1 LEKEKVEG
9 IMSNLRVTIRDD
21 SGNECPI
28 EIIRTFRKHLQLF
41 HKKGVSIHDENGH
54 YFTVYFTVD
63 DSFRQK
69 IDAMVRELSG

>member
-1 LEKEKVEG
+1 
-9 IMSNLRVTIRDD
+9 MSNLRVTIRDD

-54 YFTVYFTVD
+54 YFTVD

-69 IDAMVRELSG
+69 IENRCNGEETIWLIDFEDRM

>member
-1 LEKEKVEG
+1 LEKEKGEG

-28 EIIRTFRKHLQLF
+28 EIILTLRKHLQLF
-41 HKKGVSIHDENGH
+41 HKTRSLCPWRERTLFHGG
-54 YFTVYFTVD
+54 

-69 IDAMVRELSG
+69 I